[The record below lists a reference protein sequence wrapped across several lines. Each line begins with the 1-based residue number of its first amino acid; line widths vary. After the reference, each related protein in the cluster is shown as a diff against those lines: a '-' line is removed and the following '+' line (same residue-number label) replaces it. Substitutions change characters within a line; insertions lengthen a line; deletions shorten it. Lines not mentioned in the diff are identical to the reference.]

1 MRDTVR
7 DTAITDLGLSITVKR
22 IQRLTSV
29 VGTDLGR
36 EKQEAL
42 SGKWAGLY
50 IINN

>member
-7 DTAITDLGLSITVKR
+7 DTAIKIPDLSITKEFK
-22 IQRLTSV
+22 RLTSV
-29 VGTDLGR
+29 VGTELGR

-50 IINN
+50 H